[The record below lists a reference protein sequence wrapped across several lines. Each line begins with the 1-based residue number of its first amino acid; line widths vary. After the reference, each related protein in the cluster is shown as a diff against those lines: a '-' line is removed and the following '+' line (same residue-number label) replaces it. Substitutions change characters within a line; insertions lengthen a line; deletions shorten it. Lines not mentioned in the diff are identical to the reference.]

1 MAGNPADVAAERRL
15 RLDRHRGA
23 GFDIVEEVLGHE
35 FRHAN
40 ATMGRGITRQI
51 AGVHADPADD
61 SHEVGHRRAFV
72 FGSGRLVILLV
83 VDIGND
89 HIVIGIDI
97 ITIAARGMVDVF
109 LRDLVLADR
118 RVETFASGRE
128 LGDSDQLSA
137 LVKVR
142 PLFTEPDLD

>member
-1 MAGNPADVAAERRL
+1 
-15 RLDRHRGA
+15 
-23 GFDIVEEVLGHE
+23 
-35 FRHAN
+35 
-40 ATMGRGITRQI
+40 MGRGITRQI

-72 FGSGRLVILLV
+72 FGSGRFGILLI

-97 ITIAARGMVDVF
+97 ITITARGVVDVF

-118 RVETFASGRE
+118 RVETFAAGRE
-128 LGDSDQLSA
+128 LGDANQLSA
-137 LVKVR
+137 LVKISA
-142 PLFTEPDLD
+142 LFPEPDLD